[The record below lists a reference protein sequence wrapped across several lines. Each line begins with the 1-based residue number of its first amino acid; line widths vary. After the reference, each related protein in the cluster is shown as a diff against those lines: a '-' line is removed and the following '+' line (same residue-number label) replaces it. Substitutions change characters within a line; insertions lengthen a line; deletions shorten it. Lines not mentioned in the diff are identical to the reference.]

1 MEDTR
6 LVIVKGLFIFFT
18 CIGHDSHKKITFS
31 VLMTKNNILFFQW
44 MVLFFFGM
52 CLKLIL
58 FLEGLDEDARA
69 ELINVIFLL
78 LVNFT

>member
-1 MEDTR
+1 
-6 LVIVKGLFIFFT
+6 
-18 CIGHDSHKKITFS
+18 
-31 VLMTKNNILFFQW
+31 MTKNNILLFQW

-69 ELINVIFLL
+69 EFINVIFLL